1 MNKEQLAPE
10 QINAITD
17 LILKVDTYK
26 HAMVF
31 GQAVVEVSRQLKIH
45 PLQLMEHLLRQM
57 ESDTYLI
64 ACSIS
69 ETEDYVALLP
79 HSEKQ
84 EYPFYLWIGV
94 NGRREATEK
103 LRRMGKTP
111 AQNFID
117 LKNTGMLVPKPES
130 TTPPI

>member
-1 MNKEQLAPE
+1 MLKLITEKNYFYQTYMNKEQLAPE

-64 ACSIS
+64 
-69 ETEDYVALLP
+69 
-79 HSEKQ
+79 
-84 EYPFYLWIGV
+84 
-94 NGRREATEK
+94 
-103 LRRMGKTP
+103 
-111 AQNFID
+111 
-117 LKNTGMLVPKPES
+117 
-130 TTPPI
+130 